1 VRGAR
6 GIWVFLVLAGVAAVV
21 VANVALLGLAS
32 ERHDPVGRLQPVTT
46 LDLGPATGTVPGVTT
61 TDTGTQTE
69 PDDHG
74 HGSGHDGRDD

>member
-1 VRGAR
+1 MRGAR
-6 GIWVFLVLAGVAAVV
+6 GIWVLLVLAGVAAVV

-61 TDTGTQTE
+61 TDAGTQTE
-69 PDDHG
+69 TDDHG